1 MVDRAWLAKDGAG
14 APITFT
20 QCLWRSDP
28 TVWAGFPLE
37 LHRIGPHGTLRD
49 FDVPD
54 VLLGACVAGSAEME
68 FGAGTRARRALMQP
82 GCCVLLDRGAN
93 QQPIRWSGIR
103 ETLYIRL
110 QAERLQRLAPELAD
124 GARPTPRYAVADPHV
139 QQLALSMLGEARAA
153 SPHGALYA
161 DGLSL
166 ALAAYLLQPAPEM
179 PAPRRSGRLPQAKAA
194 AVRDYVTAHLGTHV
208 ALVDLARIAGFSA
221 HHFMELFKNTFGSTP
236 HRYVLGE
243 RVDAA
248 RRLLRED
255 GLSISDIALAVGFA
269 DQSHFT
275 AIFRKATGTTPKR
288 FRENN

>member
-1 MVDRAWLAKDGAG
+1 MVDRACLASDGAG

-28 TVWAGFPLE
+28 GAWAGFPLE
-37 LHRIGPHGTLRD
+37 MHRIGPQGTLRD

-54 VLLGACVAGSAEME
+54 ILLGTCVAGSAQME

-82 GCCVLLDRGAN
+82 GAYVLLDRGSS
-93 QQPIRWSGIR
+93 QQPIRWSGLR
-103 ETLYIRL
+103 ETLYVRL
-110 QAERLQRLAPELAD
+110 QAERLQRLAPDLAD
-124 GARPTPRYAVADPHV
+124 GAHATPRYAVADPHV
-139 QQLALSMLGEARAA
+139 QHLALSMLEEARLGA
-153 SPHGALYA
+153 PHGALYA

-166 ALAAYLLQPAPEM
+166 ALLAYLLAPVGET
-179 PAPRRSGRLPQAKAA
+179 PLARRSGRLPQAKAA
-194 AVRDYVTAHLGTHV
+194 AVRDYVTAHLSSDI

-221 HHFMELFKNTFGSTP
+221 HHFAMLFKSTFGDTP
-236 HRYVLGE
+236 HRYVLAQ

-255 GLSISDIALAVGFA
+255 GLSISDVALALGFA

-288 FRENN
+288 FRESH